1 MKNLIEKV
9 ENNKALRIS
18 IKILKYIATVIV
30 FCLLL
35 VIVVQKVSSNSINLG
50 GYGVY
55 TVVTGSMDPTLKV
68 KDMILSKKVDPES
81 LNIGDIVVYNGTEGS
96 FSGKIVTHRIIK
108 KEKRDNGLYFIT
120 KGDANQIEDKEINSN
135 QILGK
140 YAFKLKLLS
149 IVSHIINNTYGFFF
163 VIFVPFIIFVF
174 YEVISI
180 KNEIDKEK
188 SES

>member
-1 MKNLIEKV
+1 MKKMIEKV
-9 ENNKALRIS
+9 ENNKALKVL
-18 IKILKYIATVIV
+18 IKILKYVFTFIV

-68 KDMILSKKVDPES
+68 KDMILSKRVDAET
-81 LNIGDIVVYNGTEGS
+81 LNIGDIIVYTGEEGS
-96 FSGKIVTHRIIK
+96 FRGKIVTHRIIK
-108 KEKRDNGLYFIT
+108 KEMRDNILYFTT
-120 KGDANQIEDKEINSN
+120 KGDVNQVEDKEINSN

-140 YAFKLKLLS
+140 YVSKLTLLS
-149 IVSHIINNTYGFFF
+149 MVSHIINNTYGFFF
-163 VIFVPFIIFVF
+163 VVFVPFIVFVF
-174 YEVISI
+174 CEVISI